1 MAPGLARAGIYMG
14 WDCSTAPPVGPA
26 PDPFWVTGGKV
37 YLTGPYVGAPFGLS
51 IVNPAKADPFNLGN
65 VALRAAIYIDPHTAQ
80 ATDTSDPFPAILHGV
95 PFLIGHVNVSIDRP
109 GLHVQPTNCKPTSE
123 GGR

>member
-1 MAPGLARAGIYMG
+1 MG
-14 WDCSTAPPVGPA
+14 WICSTAPACRGSVH
-26 PDPFWVTGGKV
+26 DPFWLTGGKV

-109 GLHVQPTNCKPTSE
+109 GLHVQPHQLRTDVDH
-123 GGR
+123 GDDHGRRRR